1 MGLVDHVGGTVRVG
15 IHIRNPL
22 SVCVRARA
30 GVCVCVCI
38 CNQITI
44 ILPIQ
49 ITETAVDSLSLR
61 AFGIC

>member
-1 MGLVDHVGGTVRVG
+1 MGLVDHVGGTVTVG

-22 SVCVRARA
+22 CVCARA
-30 GVCVCVCI
+30 PALACVCI